1 MTQEYAHLSHQAWRT
16 LAPTWLGRRDRIEEA
31 AAPVREWLL
40 RRVEAQSGD
49 TVLELAAGAGDTGL
63 ELATRLGEDGKL
75 ISTDFTP
82 EMVDGARRRGEELGI
97 DNVEYRLMDAQSMDL
112 EDDSVDRVICRF
124 GYMLMADPP
133 QALAETRRVLRPGGR
148 LALAVWGPP
157 ERNPWA
163 AIGAMTLVQRGHM
176 PPPDPS
182 VPGVFYLGDAQLLR
196 SMLEGAG
203 FDNIDIEEVPVR
215 FHFADVDDYVSM
227 MSDTAGPIAMVIRSL
242 PDDELE
248 ATKAQLGSAFA
259 SFATDGGYELPGL
272 ALAAA
277 AS

>member
-1 MTQEYAHLSHQAWRT
+1 
-16 LAPTWLGRRDRIEEA
+16 

-40 RRVEAQSGD
+40 RRVEAKPGD

-63 ELATRLGEDGKL
+63 QVAATLGENGRL

-82 EMVDGARRRGEELGI
+82 EMVDAARRHGAEAGLT
-97 DNVEYRLMDAQSMDL
+97 NVEYRVMDAQSMDL

-124 GYMLMADPP
+124 GYMLMADPAK
-133 QALAETRRVLRPGGR
+133 ALFETRRVLRPGRR

-157 ERNPWA
+157 GRNPWA
-163 AIGAMTLVQRGHM
+163 GIGAMTLVQRGHM
-176 PPPDPS
+176 PQPDPS
-182 VPGVFYLGDAQLLR
+182 VPGVFYLGDTQLLR
-196 SMLEGAG
+196 SLLEGAG
-203 FDNIDIEEVPVR
+203 FDSIDIEEVPVH
-215 FHFADVDDYVSM
+215 FDFADVEDYVSM

-242 PDDELE
+242 PDDELQ

-259 SFATDGGYELPGL
+259 SFATDGGYDLPGL
-272 ALAAA
+272 ALAAV